1 MSRISEMTLEDAIN
15 EYKDGF
21 CVLVDDGKRI
31 TLTNS
36 DEEYCGKMSYNDFCK
51 QFISD
56 RVGGHP
62 LDCYKIPLSVIEEK
76 YARYLLSN

>member
-36 DEEYCGKMSYNDFCK
+36 DEEYLGK
-51 QFISD
+51 I
-56 RVGGHP
+56 
-62 LDCYKIPLSVIEEK
+62 
-76 YARYLLSN
+76 